1 MEFFL
6 VTRVITAIII
16 SDLLEARSLKKYM
29 VSDSSISTV
38 QSLTFAVQVITT
50 MPYRHFIASF
60 LAYLKLEKGALF
72 IALPVELKE
81 LV

>member
-38 QSLTFAVQVITT
+38 QDSAVQVITT